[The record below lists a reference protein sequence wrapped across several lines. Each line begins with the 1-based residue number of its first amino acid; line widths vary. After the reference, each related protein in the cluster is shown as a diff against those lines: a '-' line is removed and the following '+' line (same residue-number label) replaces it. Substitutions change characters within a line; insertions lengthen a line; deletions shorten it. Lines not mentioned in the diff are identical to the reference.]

1 MDDSAFNFCINDNF
15 NANYDITWSF
25 QYSVSGSNNS
35 TGGFST
41 FLFENPILSGGGRYT
56 GMGYSPY
63 LMIPGVS
70 GAVLG
75 IMFGSDNIVRIN
87 QGSNFSLV
95 TSFPLFN
102 ELSPLVK
109 QNHQFFTIRFNLT
122 DLGKTLNI
130 ALKKDNV
137 LDYKT
142 IKRIGLNIPISNDTF
157 YKVGFSYATPFA
169 FNENKIK
176 LKLKDIHVQGNK
188 NIPTT
193 TYKTKPLEIVSY
205 YLLQSPTSAKIQ
217 IHYQDPA
224 TSGYLLHK

>member
-25 QYSVSGSNNS
+25 QYSVSGSNVS

-41 FLFENPILSGGGRYT
+41 FLFQNPILSGGGRYT

-87 QGSNFSLV
+87 QGSNFASV

-102 ELSPLVK
+102 ELHPFVK
-109 QNHQFFTIRFNLT
+109 QTERFFTIRFNLT
-122 DLGKTLNI
+122 DLGKTLKI
-130 ALKKDNV
+130 ALKKNNV

-142 IKRIGLNIPISNDTF
+142 IKTINLDIPISVDTF
-157 YKVGFSYATPFA
+157 FKVGFSYATPFS

-188 NIPTT
+188 NIPNT
-193 TYKTKPLEIVSY
+193 TYKKKPLEITSY
-205 YLLQSPTSAKIQ
+205 YLLQSPASAKIQ
-217 IHYQDPA
+217 IQYKDPT